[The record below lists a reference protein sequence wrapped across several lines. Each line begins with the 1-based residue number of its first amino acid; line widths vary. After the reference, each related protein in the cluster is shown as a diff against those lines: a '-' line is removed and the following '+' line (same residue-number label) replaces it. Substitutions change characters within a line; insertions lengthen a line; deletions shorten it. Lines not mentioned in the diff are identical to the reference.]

1 MVISS
6 RRSQEIIFRKVIHL
20 SYQFDD
26 IYVVFMS
33 CIINTY
39 TLFQLMDVLDI
50 GRWKRLWLETS
61 LSPES
66 GCMLLWM
73 IGWRPHQVFNHCT
86 PYFGTIYWRLTN
98 DFIETFLFYRLK
110 NNCDIVI
117 WLIIHTNFFFWIII
131 IHTITYHLQI
141 ATIQEQIKT
150 NDRSTKLI
158 FSTPASHAKY
168 IRLKIIHHPN

>member
-6 RRSQEIIFRKVIHL
+6 RRSQEIIFHKVIHL

-39 TLFQLMDVLDI
+39 TFFELMDVLDI
-50 GRWKRLWLETS
+50 GRGRDFGWRPLLVQN
-61 LSPES
+61 L
-66 GCMLLWM
+66 GVHVLWM

-110 NNCDIVI
+110 NNCNIVSLFTLFI
-117 WLIIHTNFFFWIII
+117 FLNNRYSHYYIY
-131 IHTITYHLQI
+131 ITYKLQ
-141 ATIQEQIKT
+141 QS
-150 NDRSTKLI
+150 RSKSKLMTEVQNS
-158 FSTPASHAKY
+158 F
-168 IRLKIIHHPN
+168 LVL